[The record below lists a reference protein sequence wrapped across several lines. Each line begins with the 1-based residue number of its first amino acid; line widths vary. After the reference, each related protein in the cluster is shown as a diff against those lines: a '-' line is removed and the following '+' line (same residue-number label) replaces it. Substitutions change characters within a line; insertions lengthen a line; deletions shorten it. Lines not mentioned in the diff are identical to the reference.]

1 MLKLK
6 ALGAEAD
13 KFGSQNFFF
22 PLSCLHGSWVVV
34 PHAVGIP
41 GGGSP
46 VWIPAL
52 FWAINPTLGPVLA
65 TLSTGL
71 PSWLPGPG
79 DPDPAGTAWG
89 GAPQAVPLRIVTQV
103 LGQVDDLVGG
113 QHVLALLV
121 VAALALHLVGGHLT
135 FLLVGSIALLVAHG
149 SHLAPHGCTV
159 RAVAVLVI
167 ESCLGLGLAAEMF
180 ERLCV
185 S

>member
-6 ALGAEAD
+6 AFGAEAD
-13 KFGSQNFFF
+13 KFGSQHFFF
-22 PLSCLHGSWVVV
+22 PLSWLHGSWVVV
-34 PHAVGIP
+34 SHAVGIL

-52 FWAINPTLGPVLA
+52 FWATFVNPTLGPVLA
-65 TLSTGL
+65 TVPTGL

-121 VAALALHLVGGHLT
+121 VAALVLHLVGGHLT
-135 FLLVGSIALLVAHG
+135 LLLVGSMALLVAHG
-149 SHLAPHGCTV
+149 SHLVPHGCTV
-159 RAVAVLVI
+159 RATTG
-167 ESCLGLGLAAEMF
+167 CLGG
-180 ERLCV
+180 
-185 S
+185 